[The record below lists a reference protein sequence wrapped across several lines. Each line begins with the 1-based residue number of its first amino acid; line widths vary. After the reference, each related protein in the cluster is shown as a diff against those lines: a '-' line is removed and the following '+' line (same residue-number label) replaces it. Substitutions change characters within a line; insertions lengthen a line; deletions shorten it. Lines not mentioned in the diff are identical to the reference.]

1 MIWWQWQLGI
11 SEMGGGQKLNIL
23 IINLRDHVGCGEVWS
38 IPLKIFGVHAS
49 LLKLY

>member
-11 SEMGGGQKLNIL
+11 SEMGGAEVEHMK

-38 IPLKIFGVHAS
+38 I
-49 LLKLY
+49 LLRDLWSTCIIT